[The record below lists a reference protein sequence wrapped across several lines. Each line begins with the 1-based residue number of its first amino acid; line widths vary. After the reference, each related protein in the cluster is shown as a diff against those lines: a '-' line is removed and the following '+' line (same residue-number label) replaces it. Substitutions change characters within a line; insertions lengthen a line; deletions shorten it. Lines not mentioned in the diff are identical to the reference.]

1 MEEEKTAKK
10 IALFNHK
17 GGVSKTTTTFNLG
30 WMLAQKG
37 KTVILVDADPQCTLT
52 GMVLGYQNIVQLE
65 EFYDVHPERNIRSAL
80 APAFEAR
87 PVPIKPVECVQVTRQ
102 EGLYLLPGHIRLT
115 DYETTL
121 GLSQELSNSISALQN
136 LPGAIAF
143 LLEKT
148 AAKYQADYVLLDMNP
163 SLSSINQNVLMISD
177 YAIVPTSPDYFS
189 ALAIDSLATVLPRW
203 SAWAERAS
211 SLPILKDSVYPFP
224 KPTIKFL
231 GTIVQNY
238 RQRAGRPTRSYQ
250 QWIDKIHSKVRDKL
264 VPALEQHH
272 MLLPENTY
280 RLNHIEDYCLA
291 VVPDFNSLVALSQEY
306 GTPVFALERGQI
318 QQAGVVLENTEKQQ
332 AKITTIIS
340 DLADKVIGLTS
351 DAIST

>member
-37 KTVILVDADPQCTLT
+37 KTVILIDADPQCNLT
-52 GMVLGYQNIVQLE
+52 GMILQYENIEQLE
-65 EFYDVHPERNIRSAL
+65 EFYDVHPERNIQSAL

-121 GLSQELSNSISALQN
+121 GLAQELSNSISALQN
-136 LPGAIAF
+136 LPGAIAY
-143 LLEKT
+143 LIDET

-177 YAIVPTSPDYFS
+177 YAIIPTSPDYFS
-189 ALAIDSLATVLPRW
+189 ALAIDALATVLPRW
-203 SAWAERAS
+203 SAWAERAAS
-211 SLPILKDSVYPFP
+211 HPILRDAVYPFP

-231 GTIVQNY
+231 GTIVRNY
-238 RQRAGRPTRSYQ
+238 TTKGYQ
-250 QWIDKIHSKVRDKL
+250 QWTEKIHSTVRDKL
-264 VPALEQHH
+264 VPALEPRH
-272 MLLPENTY
+272 MLLSQDTY

-318 QQAGVVLENTEKQQ
+318 QQTGVVLENTEKQQ
-332 AKITTIIS
+332 AEITTIFS

-351 DAIST
+351 DAISS